1 MLLRRTKSKDER
13 SKADLVDLPTA
24 AAHALSTL
32 PAVMPRLYDG
42 RMHANRLGAPCVGCG
57 AAVSKKWVGAGP
69 YACTSRACQ
78 RALAARSH
86 DDGEHGVG
94 ALDDLADLG
103 DALPAADDP
112 GEAAGDAAA
121 AGPPSVDAPVLAD
134 AAAQTDDVDVD
145 GLVDEQLHDTI
156 ADLHAIVAEK
166 DERIERLEATL
177 HATEERVLA
186 DMARR
191 RSPSCR
197 RRRRASPRCASSSPT
212 SRRSRQRRAVAPRS
226 ERAMRVSG

>member
-1 MLLRRTKSKDER
+1 
-13 SKADLVDLPTA
+13 
-24 AAHALSTL
+24 
-32 PAVMPRLYDG
+32 MPRLYDG

-186 DMARR
+186 DMEAAFAELQEKETRIATLR
-191 RSPSCR
+191 KQLADEQAQYPD
-197 RRRRASPRCASSSPT
+197 
-212 SRRSRQRRAVAPRS
+212 
-226 ERAMRVSG
+226 EGEGEEDIDFEAMPPLRPC